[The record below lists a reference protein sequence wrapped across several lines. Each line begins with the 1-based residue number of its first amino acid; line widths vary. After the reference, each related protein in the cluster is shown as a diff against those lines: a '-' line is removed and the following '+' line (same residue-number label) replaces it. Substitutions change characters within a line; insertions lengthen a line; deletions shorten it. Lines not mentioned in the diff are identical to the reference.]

1 MNQSAMKKIILQSLK
16 KLRSPEDGKREK
28 EKSKRE
34 VIDNV

>member
-16 KLRSPEDGKREK
+16 ETLFTGKQREK
-28 EKSKRE
+28 ESKRE